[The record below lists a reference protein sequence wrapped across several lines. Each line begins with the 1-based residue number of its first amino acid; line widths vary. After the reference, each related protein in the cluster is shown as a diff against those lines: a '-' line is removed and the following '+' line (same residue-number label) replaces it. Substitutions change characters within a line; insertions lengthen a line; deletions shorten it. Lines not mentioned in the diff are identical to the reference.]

1 MPHSRFQKTA
11 GIAIDA
17 LGGRIQE
24 FFHYLTPFSYWLIV
38 LLWAMILSVFLGKL
52 RSASLLDNTLR
63 VLIATL
69 SIDAFR
75 TLFENLYFGAYF
87 NAAFG
92 WLPASIKDILGQP
105 TWLFLPKAVNI
116 AAATLILLIL
126 IRQWLPQV
134 TARQR
139 AHHDA
144 ERRYHDVIASIDGI
158 VWEADARTMQITLVS
173 DGAAR
178 LLGYPVERWT
188 DEPGFWRDHLHPEDV
203 EAVSNGLTSLQAG
216 ATLRELT
223 YRMIAANGEAI
234 WLQSTVS
241 ATPGPGGRSI
251 LRGVSIDITRRKQQE
266 LRVAEN
272 ERFIKTI
279 ADNLPALVTYW
290 SRDLRCA
297 FANRSVFDWFNADPA
312 KIIGMEM
319 KTHLG
324 EELFAQDYP
333 HVAQVLAGKPQQ
345 FARTLIKADGTKIE
359 TIAQYVPDIVD
370 NEVRGFFALVSDITS
385 VKAKEMQLGLLEKS
399 IARLNDVVMIMEADR
414 VRGKGHRIVYVNDA
428 IERLTGYSRAEVIG
442 QSPRF
447 LSGAKT
453 SPVEIDR
460 IKAILARGR
469 NAHSELIAYRKDG
482 SDFPLELDVTLLGD
496 GTGNV
501 THMVS
506 ILRDMTDRRQ
516 QEREKL
522 DAIRRLSESE
532 AFSNAVLQSVD
543 AVITVSDQA
552 GILLRA
558 NRKAELISG
567 YSEEELKEAATFAHI
582 VPAEEWEAVARIRE
596 CRDPQAFPIIHVN
609 HWVSRTGERRLLRWA
624 NVALT
629 DDQQNLTLQIA
640 IGFDIT
646 DLQQHEKA
654 LIDAKNQAETANR
667 AKSSFLATM
676 SHELRTPLNAI
687 IGFSDIMARQSFGP
701 IENAKYAEY
710 VNDICNSGKQLLSI
724 INDILDL
731 SRVEAGKQDLKI
743 QTLSLADAWSPIASG
758 LVAVAARKNITIVPP
773 PQLDEIAFRADCRA
787 VMQILTNL
795 VSNAIKFTPAG
806 GEIRVVSRRAE
817 TGNDAVLI
825 VSDTGRG
832 IPPERLKDVM
842 KPFVQIANSYNRDEG
857 GVGLGL
863 AICNGLVASMQGRI
877 DIQSE
882 PGKGTAVSV
891 FLPIAAAR

>member
-1 MPHSRFQKTA
+1 
-11 GIAIDA
+11 
-17 LGGRIQE
+17 
-24 FFHYLTPFSYWLIV
+24 
-38 LLWAMILSVFLGKL
+38 MILVVFLRKL
-52 RSASLLDNTLR
+52 RATSLLDNTLR

-87 NAAFG
+87 NSVFG
-92 WLPASIKDILGQP
+92 WLPAGIRDVLGQP
-105 TWLFLPKAVNI
+105 TPLFLPKAVNI
-116 AAATLILLIL
+116 IAAVVILVIL
-126 IRQWLPQV
+126 IRQWLPQA

-139 AHHDA
+139 AHHDT

-158 VWEADARTMQITLVS
+158 VWEADARQLRVTLIS
-173 DGAAR
+173 EGAER
-178 LLGYPVERWT
+178 LLGYPLERWT
-188 DEPGFWRDHLHPEDV
+188 NEPGFWRDHMHPEDLATV
-203 EAVSNGLTSLQAG
+203 EDSLSSLAPG

-223 YRMIAANGEAI
+223 YRMIDKAGETV

-241 ATPGPGGRSI
+241 ASSGNSTPI
-251 LRGVSIDITRRKQQE
+251 LRGVSIDITGRKQQE

-290 SRDLRCA
+290 TRDLRCA
-297 FANRSVFDWFNADPA
+297 FANRSVIDWFNADPA
-312 KIIGMEM
+312 RMIGIDM

-324 EELFAQDYP
+324 EELFAEDYP
-333 HVAQVLAGKPQQ
+333 HIARVLAGEPQQ
-345 FARTLIKADGTKIE
+345 FARKLTKADGTKIE
-359 TIAQYVPDIVD
+359 TIAQFVPDIVD
-370 NEVRGFFALVSDITS
+370 GEVRGYFALVSDITS
-385 VKAKEMQLGLLEKS
+385 IKEKETQLGLLEKA
-399 IARLNDVVMIMEADR
+399 IARLNDIVMITETYAAQTER
-414 VRGKGHRIVYVNDA
+414 PRIVYVNDA
-428 IERLTGYSRAEVIG
+428 IERLTGYSRDEVIG

-447 LSGAKT
+447 LSGPET
-453 SPVEIDR
+453 STKELDR
-460 IKAILARGR
+460 IKLTLAQGQDVH
-469 NAHSELIAYRKDG
+469 AELIAYRKDG
-482 SDFPLELDVTLLGD
+482 SDFPLEIDITLLNDRAGHA
-496 GTGNV
+496 

-506 ILRDMTDRRQ
+506 ILRDMTDRHL
-516 QEREKL
+516 QERERL

-532 AFSNAVLQSVD
+532 AFANLVLQSVD
-543 AVITVSDQA
+543 AVITVSDQT
-552 GILLRA
+552 GQLLRV
-558 NRKAELISG
+558 NRKAEQASG
-567 YSEEELKEAATFAHI
+567 YSEEELKDPAIFTRI
-582 VPAEEWEAVARIRE
+582 VPLEEQEAVQEIRGL
-596 CRDPQAFPIIHVN
+596 RDPRAFPIIHLN
-609 HWVSRTGERRLLRWA
+609 HWISRTGEKRLLRWA

-629 DDQQNLTLQIA
+629 DDRGNLTLLIA

-687 IGFSDIMARQSFGP
+687 IGFSDIMARQAFGP
-701 IENAKYAEY
+701 IENKKYAEY

-743 QTLSLADAWSPIASG
+743 ETITLADSWPQIASG
-758 LVAVAARKNITIVPP
+758 LSAAAGRKNITLIPP
-773 PQLDEIAFRADCRA
+773 DALDTIRFRADRRA

-806 GEIRVVSRRAE
+806 GDIRLTSRRSYAE
-817 TGNDAVLI
+817 DEIILSVA
-825 VSDTGRG
+825 DTGRG
-832 IPPERLKDVM
+832 IPPERLMDVM
-842 KPFVQIANSYNRDEG
+842 KPFVQIANSYHRDEG

-863 AICNGLVASMQGRI
+863 AICNGLAASMQGRI

-882 PGKGTAVSV
+882 PGQGTTVFV
-891 FLPIAAAR
+891 FLPLA